1 MEISNIKKKV
11 KTPLELF
18 SIVLLG
24 ISLFSIGLIGQSVMD
39 YSDINL
45 EDRSEINQ
53 TPVENETS
61 QILTNN
67 PTANIFLLVMF
78 IVISCLVVIL
88 IAASKLQKQKRQ
100 SSAEIKTL

>member
-67 PTANIFLLVMF
+67 PTANIFLLVML